1 MKFLVAVYSSDRQFV
16 YDTDNQCV
24 IDTRQ
29 TKINWNEV
37 INVKFT
43 GSDVEY
49 LYGCKY
55 ALRDYNRNI
64 KQLLKNN
71 FVMREV
77 YSNKLIGYEVVC
89 ARLRQD
95 GKGVTW
101 ESKMVSIREA
111 VELHKR
117 YNFSN
122 VKLIKENGKTR
133 LIPKYGTLERI
144 SYNGAPV
151 QKEQEDT
158 LASTERKISKALDKY
173 DATDKRVVYMKDK
186 VKRGFANR
194 AIAAVMLGLIVTG
207 AAAGAVKT
215 PVLNNRADS
224 RVVATVNTN
233 KNIKSAFD
241 AAASLSL
248 ADSVVCMDN
257 KVFKDGSTIAYLE
270 QDRIN
275 SIDLKAINGDTI
287 LEYTSDRG
295 LEGKTSIAG
304 GKTDIKVEYTMLGVA
319 SFKFS
324 RGNKDITVTSNKITV
339 DGKDVY
345 TVKNDRNGV
354 TISKT
359 EKSSVDMTEAVTL
372 ILGVGNWNEQLKI
385 DSMKAE

>member
-24 IDTRQ
+24 LDTRQ
-29 TKINWNEV
+29 TKINWNDV

-55 ALRDYNRNI
+55 ALRDYTRNI

-122 VKLIKENGKTR
+122 VKLIKENGKPR

-173 DATDKRVVYMKDK
+173 DATDKKVVYMKEK
-186 VKRGFANR
+186 VKRGFANK
-194 AIAAVMLGLIVTG
+194 AIAVVMLGLIVTG
-207 AAAGAVKT
+207 AATGAMKT

-224 RVVATVNTN
+224 KVVTTVNAN
-233 KNIKSAFD
+233 KSIKSAFD

-257 KVFKDGSTIAYLE
+257 KVFKDGNAVAYIE

-275 SIDLKAINGDTI
+275 SIDLKAVTGDTI
-287 LEYTSDRG
+287 LEYTKDRG

-304 GKTDIKVEYTMLGVA
+304 GKTDIKIDYTMLGVA

-324 RGNKDITVTSNKITV
+324 RGNKEFTVTSNKITA

-354 TISKT
+354 VISKT

-372 ILGVGNWNEQLKI
+372 LLGVRNWNEQLKV
-385 DSMKAE
+385 DNMKAE

>member
-24 IDTRQ
+24 LDTRQ
-29 TKINWNEV
+29 TKINWNDV

-43 GSDVEY
+43 GSDIEY

-55 ALRDYNRNI
+55 ALRDYTRNI

-89 ARLRQD
+89 ARLRQN

-122 VKLIKENGKTR
+122 VKLIKENGKSR

-173 DATDKRVVYMKDK
+173 DATDKKVVYMKEK
-186 VKRGFANR
+186 VKRGFANK
-194 AIAAVMLGLIVTG
+194 AIAVVMLGLIVTG
-207 AAAGAVKT
+207 AATGAMKT

-224 RVVATVNTN
+224 KVVTTVNTN

-257 KVFKDGSTIAYLE
+257 KVFKDGNAVAYIE

-275 SIDLKAINGDTI
+275 SIDLKAVTGDTI
-287 LEYTSDRG
+287 LEYTRDRG

-304 GKTDIKVEYTMLGVA
+304 GKTDIKIEYTMLGVA

-324 RGNKDITVTSNKITV
+324 KGNKEFTVTSNKITV

-345 TVKNDRNGV
+345 IVKNDRNGV
-354 TISKT
+354 VISKT

-372 ILGVGNWNEQLKI
+372 LLGVRNWNEQLKV
-385 DSMKAE
+385 DNMKAE

>member
-1 MKFLVAVYSSDRQFV
+1 MKFLVAVCSSDRQFV

-24 IDTRQ
+24 LDTRQ
-29 TKINWNEV
+29 TKINWNDV

-55 ALRDYNRNI
+55 ALRDYTRNI

-122 VKLIKENGKTR
+122 VKLIKENGKPR

-173 DATDKRVVYMKDK
+173 DATNKKVVYMKEK
-186 VKRGFANR
+186 VKRGFANK
-194 AIAAVMLGLIVTG
+194 AIAVVMLGLIVTG
-207 AAAGAVKT
+207 AATGAMKT

-224 RVVATVNTN
+224 KVVTAVNTN

-257 KVFKDGSTIAYLE
+257 KVFKDGNAVAYIE

-275 SIDLKAINGDTI
+275 SIDLKAVTGDTI
-287 LEYTSDRG
+287 LEYTKDRG

-304 GKTDIKVEYTMLGVA
+304 GKTDIKIDYTMLGVA

-324 RGNKDITVTSNKITV
+324 RGNKEFTVTSNKITV

-345 TVKNDRNGV
+345 IVKNDRNGV
-354 TISKT
+354 VISKT

-372 ILGVGNWNEQLKI
+372 LLGVRNWNEQLKV
-385 DSMKAE
+385 DNMKAE

>member
-24 IDTRQ
+24 LDTRQ
-29 TKINWNEV
+29 IKINWNDV

-55 ALRDYNRNI
+55 ALRDYTRNI

-122 VKLIKENGKTR
+122 VKLIKENGKPR

-151 QKEQEDT
+151 QKEQEDK
-158 LASTERKISKALDKY
+158 LASTEKKISKALDKY
-173 DATDKRVVYMKDK
+173 DATDKKVVYMKEK
-186 VKRGFANR
+186 VKRGFANK
-194 AIAAVMLGLIVTG
+194 AIAVVMLGLIVTG
-207 AAAGAVKT
+207 AATGAMKT

-224 RVVATVNTN
+224 KVVTTVNTN

-257 KVFKDGSTIAYLE
+257 KVFKDGNAVAYIE

-275 SIDLKAINGDTI
+275 SIDLKAVTGDTI
-287 LEYTSDRG
+287 LEYTKDRG

-304 GKTDIKVEYTMLGVA
+304 GKTDIKIEYTMLGVA

-324 RGNKDITVTSNKITV
+324 KGNKEFTVTSNKITV

-345 TVKNDRNGV
+345 IVKNDRNGV
-354 TISKT
+354 VISKT

-372 ILGVGNWNEQLKI
+372 LLGVRNWNEQLKV
-385 DSMKAE
+385 DNMKAE

>member
-1 MKFLVAVYSSDRQFV
+1 
-16 YDTDNQCV
+16 
-24 IDTRQ
+24 
-29 TKINWNEV
+29 
-37 INVKFT
+37 
-43 GSDVEY
+43 
-49 LYGCKY
+49 
-55 ALRDYNRNI
+55 
-64 KQLLKNN
+64 
-71 FVMREV
+71 MREV

-122 VKLIKENGKTR
+122 VKLIKENGKPR

-173 DATDKRVVYMKDK
+173 DATDKKVVYMKDK
-186 VKRGFANR
+186 VKRGFANK

-215 PVLNNRADS
+215 PVLNN

-248 ADSVVCMDN
+248 ADSVVCVDN

-372 ILGVGNWNEQLKI
+372 ILGVRNWNEQLKI

>member
-24 IDTRQ
+24 LDTRQ
-29 TKINWNEV
+29 TKINWNDV

-55 ALRDYNRNI
+55 ALRDYTRNI

-101 ESKMVSIREA
+101 ESKMTSIREA

-122 VKLIKENGKTR
+122 VKLIKENGKPR

-173 DATDKRVVYMKDK
+173 DATDKKVVYMKEK
-186 VKRGFANR
+186 VKRGFANK
-194 AIAAVMLGLIVTG
+194 AIAVVMLGLVVTG
-207 AAAGAVKT
+207 AATGAIKI

-224 RVVATVNTN
+224 KVVTTVNTN
-233 KNIKSAFD
+233 KSIKSAFD

-248 ADSVVCMDN
+248 ADSVVCIDN
-257 KVFKDGSTIAYLE
+257 KVFKDGNAVAYIE

-275 SIDLKAINGDTI
+275 SIDLKAVTGDTI
-287 LEYTSDRG
+287 LEYTRDRG

-304 GKTDIKVEYTMLGVA
+304 GKTDIKIDYTMLGVA

-324 RGNKDITVTSNKITV
+324 RGNKEFTVTSNKITA

-354 TISKT
+354 VISKT

-372 ILGVGNWNEQLKI
+372 LLGVRNWNEQLKV
-385 DSMKAE
+385 DNMKAE